1 MHDRKPHTRSMCKP
15 KTHRDAG
22 DDLELHPN
30 LLTTEILTQQVMMR
44 PPTRNQELNETL
56 NQELPVPPVKE

>member
-1 MHDRKPHTRSMCKP
+1 MIESHIPVLCVKQN
-15 KTHRDAG
+15 HRDAE

-30 LLTTEILTQQVMMR
+30 LLTTKILTQQVMMR